1 MNIETV
7 REICKESGLPFEFN
21 GIEIAVKSDLFN
33 HDWDYFF
40 CLEKIHQLSVF
51 CRIKPGFQNEYE
63 TVHDNIQP
71 YRYHVEG
78 DEIVGLT
85 EESLTKYLQLFHKD
99 FIATLEKRALKE
111 LDKDFE

>member
-21 GIEIAVKSDLFN
+21 GFEIVVKSDLFN
-33 HDWDYFF
+33 NDWDYFF
-40 CLEKIHQLSVF
+40 CLEKMRQLSVF
-51 CRIKPGFQNEYE
+51 CLIRPGFKDRYE
-63 TVHDNIQP
+63 TVHDNIQSF
-71 YRYHVEG
+71 RYHIEG

-85 EESLTKYLQLFHKD
+85 DETLKKYLQLFHKD

>member
-21 GIEIAVKSDLFN
+21 GIEIVVKSDLFN

-51 CRIKPGFQNEYE
+51 CRIRPGFQNEYE
-63 TVHDNIQP
+63 TVHDNIISF
-71 YRYHVEG
+71 RYHVEG

-85 EESLTKYLQLFHKD
+85 EETLKKYLQLFHKD
-99 FIATLEKRALKE
+99 YIETLEKRALNE

>member
-21 GIEIAVKSDLFN
+21 GFEIVVKSDLFN
-33 HDWDYFF
+33 NDWDYFF
-40 CLEKIHQLSVF
+40 CLEKMRQLSVF
-51 CRIKPGFQNEYE
+51 CLIRPGFKDRYE
-63 TVHDNIQP
+63 TVHDNIQSF
-71 YRYHVEG
+71 RYHIEG

-85 EESLTKYLQLFHKD
+85 EETLKYYLQLFHKD

-111 LDKDFE
+111 VDKDFE

>member
-7 REICKESGLPFEFN
+7 KEICKESGLPFEFN
-21 GIEIAVKSDLFN
+21 GVEIVVKSDLFN

-40 CLEKIHQLSVF
+40 CLENINQITVF
-51 CRIKPGFQNEYE
+51 CIIKPSFNGRYE
-63 TVHDNIQP
+63 TWHEEKTFRHNI
-71 YRYHVEG
+71 VG

-85 EESLTKYLQLFHKD
+85 EETLKKYLQLFHKD

>member
-21 GIEIAVKSDLFN
+21 GPEIVVKSDLFN
-33 HDWDYFF
+33 NDWDYFF
-40 CLEKIHQLSVF
+40 CLEKEHQISVF
-51 CRIKPGFQNEYE
+51 CLIRPGFQDEYE
-63 TVHDNIQP
+63 TVHDNILSF
-71 YRYHVEG
+71 RYHIED

-85 EESLTKYLQLFHKD
+85 EETLKKYLQLFHKD
-99 FIATLEKRALKE
+99 FIETLEKRALKE

>member
-21 GIEIAVKSDLFN
+21 GFEIVVKSDLFN

-40 CLEKIHQLSVF
+40 CLEQEHQLSVF
-51 CRIKPGFQNEYE
+51 CQIRPGFQDKYQ
-63 TVHDNIQP
+63 TVNDDIEAF
-71 YRYHVEG
+71 RYHVDG

-85 EESLTKYLQLFHKD
+85 EETLNKYLQLFHKD
-99 FIATLEKRALKE
+99 FIETLEKRALKE